1 MIIAFDERKI
11 IAAGFSNRKLL
22 GYLFLMSSGDASSE
36 LLTNTERSTGS
47 AALRKNIQAA
57 LALAGTVRSTLGPR
71 GLDKMLVDEEGR
83 SLVTNDGV
91 TVLQTADIKHPAA
104 KLIISA
110 SSLQDSVA
118 RDGTTTTVLI
128 CAELLENAWELIR
141 QGIHPTIIADG
152 YWQSLQASLDAL
164 QEISRPI
171 DMSDNVELLQ
181 ATKTSLAGKGFVAIQ
196 SRLAELA
203 VEAANLVTVED
214 SNGVSRSDPTLVKVL
229 ANRGG
234 SSLESNIISGLV
246 LAKSCIH
253 PKMKDFLEGGKI
265 LLLDGELEMR
275 SPTIDATLKITDVGM
290 LNAFK
295 VQEKELLKAQV
306 DAISQLNP
314 DILVVKEGVRDEA
327 RQWLADAGI
336 TTYRRVEKT
345 DLELLSRAT
354 GARIINRPESASES
368 DLGGFSSSHEELW
381 GSVTHWILEGEGQ
394 RGATLVTRGAT
405 EEILEEVERCFADAI
420 GVACQL
426 LEQPLLLP
434 GGGATQVA
442 IGRRLRRLAESIPGR
457 EQLAM
462 EAYAD
467 ALEVIPRV
475 LAENSGLD
483 PIDEL
488 LRVVSAQTKSG
499 DWIGMD
505 SDSQV
510 IVNMDEAAIREP
522 ILITQQALKGATESA
537 INILRIDD
545 VLWAKE
551 GPSIPDG
558 MPGAL

>member
-1 MIIAFDERKI
+1 
-11 IAAGFSNRKLL
+11 
-22 GYLFLMSSGDASSE
+22 MSSGDASSE
-36 LLTNTERSTGS
+36 LLKNTERSTGS

-181 ATKTSLAGKGFVAIQ
+181 ATKTSLAGKGFIAIQ

-381 GSVTHWILEGEGQ
+381 GSVTHWILEGEG
-394 RGATLVTRGAT
+394 
-405 EEILEEVERCFADAI
+405 
-420 GVACQL
+420 
-426 LEQPLLLP
+426 
-434 GGGATQVA
+434 
-442 IGRRLRRLAESIPGR
+442 
-457 EQLAM
+457 
-462 EAYAD
+462 
-467 ALEVIPRV
+467 
-475 LAENSGLD
+475 
-483 PIDEL
+483 
-488 LRVVSAQTKSG
+488 
-499 DWIGMD
+499 
-505 SDSQV
+505 
-510 IVNMDEAAIREP
+510 
-522 ILITQQALKGATESA
+522 
-537 INILRIDD
+537 
-545 VLWAKE
+545 
-551 GPSIPDG
+551 
-558 MPGAL
+558 

>member
-1 MIIAFDERKI
+1 M
-11 IAAGFSNRKLL
+11 
-22 GYLFLMSSGDASSE
+22 FLMSSGDASSE
-36 LLTNTERSTGS
+36 LLKNTERSTGS

-181 ATKTSLAGKGFVAIQ
+181 ATKTSLAGKGFIAIQ

-381 GSVTHWILEGEGQ
+381 GSVTHWILEGQGQ

>member
-1 MIIAFDERKI
+1 
-11 IAAGFSNRKLL
+11 
-22 GYLFLMSSGDASSE
+22 MSSGDASSE
-36 LLTNTERSTGS
+36 FLKNTERSTGS

-141 QGIHPTIIADG
+141 QGIHPTIIAEG

-314 DILVVKEGVRDEA
+314 AILVVKEGVRDEA

-505 SDSQV
+505 SDRQV

-551 GPSIPDG
+551 GPSIPGG

>member
-1 MIIAFDERKI
+1 M
-11 IAAGFSNRKLL
+11 
-22 GYLFLMSSGDASSE
+22 FLMSSGDASSE
-36 LLTNTERSTGS
+36 LLKNTERSTGS

-181 ATKTSLAGKGFVAIQ
+181 ATKTSLAGKGFIAIQ